1 MSVIV
6 SGFEIVSVGDDID
19 LTITIENLTCSPGG
33 NGGEFYI
40 YLDKTSGGTVDST
53 YSSTSNTSITFTHRF
68 FSVPSDEYQSTA
80 IIYDQCGESYVVTSN
95 TLSHS
100 SSISPPTRPTPPTN
114 GPTGVTT
121 SSLNADNNPDF
132 CIATNATDISFSL
145 LNTLFGRNSGSLN
158 TRLSG
163 LSNPSLVPSLF
174 GYSYLPI
181 DVVTPGKLRQNAVSE
196 LKGTCNYGTLDEY
209 IVGIRVDGSALVA
222 DQQYTGSNEY
232 SRDFRVIWVHLPS
245 NNIVDRCPFDSSR
258 IELRAVVGVNT
269 AYVGTQTPTPLQINI
284 TKRNVDGTAASGF
297 PLTTSRSPTS
307 VGSSSNNR
315 EISLSYREYVDGRIF
330 IQQGIVGK
338 DLTTTYNV
346 SLTIALR
353 DNGYDQLASVNIS
366 TDKFTLVES
375 FDSPATAFAWS
386 YTHDKIGG
394 GTESI
399 LEIGDIVTSI
409 TSTSDGG
416 FGTSTSVGNKTVTLS
431 LTGGT
436 TVSLIVEK
444 DGVNIYSQVGTDIL
458 STTINFEAGF
468 NYVITAQ
475 AE

>member
-1 MSVIV
+1 MSVTVDTFLIT
-6 SGFEIVSVGDDID
+6 SNGDDID
-19 LTITIENLTCSPGG
+19 LSLSLSNFTCDDGD
-33 NGGEFYI
+33 GGEFFI
-40 YLDKTSGGTVDST
+40 YLVDS
-53 YSSTSNTSITFTHRF
+53 STFISVDSVYGFTTSTSITFTHTF
-68 FSVPSDEYQSTA
+68 LSIPSGSYLGSA
-80 IIYDQCGESYVVTSN
+80 IIYDQCRETINTTSN

-100 SSISPPTRPTPPTN
+100 SSISPPTPPTPPTN

-121 SSLNADNNPDF
+121 SSLNADNNLDF

-222 DQQYTGSNEY
+222 DQQYAGSNEY
-232 SRDFRVIWVHLPS
+232 SRDFRVIWIHLPS

-258 IELRAVVGVNT
+258 IELRAVVGVNS

-315 EISLSYREYVDGRIF
+315 EIALSYREYVDGRIF

-366 TDKFTLVES
+366 TDKFTLVEGFNS
-375 FDSPATAFAWS
+375 TATAFSWS

-394 GTESI
+394 GTASI

-416 FGTSTSVGNKTVTLS
+416 SGTSTSVGNKTVTLS
-431 LTGGT
+431 LSGGT

-444 DGVNIYSQVGTDIL
+444 DGVTIYNQVGTDIL